1 MEKFSRER
9 LENQIIFPD
18 LEKRFNG
25 AENSLKEYKIDM
37 NLFYD
42 LYGKEKV
49 EEDKS
54 KVGHIK
60 EKFLEEDTPSEIEA
74 KKMAVVFEAL
84 FNKHG
89 EQSDWLGENASIIPT
104 SEYDDIVNGVD
115 AIAEFAE
122 EGRNPYHLG
131 LGIDV
136 TYSSHIKKKFEKIKE
151 KIDNGKL
158 SEIKYFQSINM
169 DFTGKLSQI
178 PRVVIA
184 ITKETLKELVD
195 LDEGRKN
202 KELAVHFIQFQVL
215 EEILMQ
221 LKLFKGYA
229 EKVGQIKIAEKF
241 EMTERIITEIYEN
254 KKETV
259 LDNGKRDKSLKLLE
273 EQMKAVFS

>member
-25 AENSLKEYKIDM
+25 AENSLKEYKIDVD
-37 NLFYD
+37 LFYD

-60 EKFLEEDTPSEIEA
+60 EKFLRENTPSEIEA
-74 KKMAVVFEAL
+74 KKMAVIFEAL

-89 EQSDWLGENASIIPT
+89 EQSDWLGGNASIIPT

-122 EGRNPYHLG
+122 EGKNPYHLG

-229 EKVGQIKIAEKF
+229 EKVGQIKIVEKF

-259 LDNGKRDKSLKLLE
+259 LDNGKRDNSLKLLE
-273 EQMKAVFS
+273 EQAKAVFS

>member
-18 LEKRFNG
+18 LEKRFNE
-25 AENSLKEYKIDM
+25 AENSLKEYKIDVD
-37 NLFYD
+37 LFYD

-60 EKFLEEDTPSEIEA
+60 EKFLRENTPSEIEA
-74 KKMAVVFEAL
+74 KKMAVIFEAL

-89 EQSDWLGENASIIPT
+89 EQSDWLGGNASIIPT

-122 EGRNPYHLG
+122 EGKNPYHLG

-273 EQMKAVFS
+273 EQAKAVFS